1 MSGLAASHRVETFR
15 AVAASSSAPLNVK
28 VDLAPIL
35 EAAHFEIQRAYA
47 FMGLG
52 TNAAEHD
59 GLTQVHLP
67 TAMRVQLLPK
77 ELSADHVRQIKS
89 EFRIWIASNGF
100 RDLVEGFSR
109 YLDQIFE
116 AACIMMCA
124 TGAVRASN
132 VPQAVKRF
140 APKGLLDKLVLLDQE
155 FGINTSLAR
164 FFSAFWSA
172 QNCLSRRRGLV
183 GEEDVSEHGRLTIKW
198 RGFDLI
204 AQASD
209 GAETLIEIARRTPV
223 RVDPGI
229 RLIARN
235 IDRERAFFPGEVID
249 FEPQELSEICW
260 NAQVAVNEI
269 HNSTLA
275 YARSLGLPISAA
287 PPGTV
292 SGPEAPCERESEVQ

>member
-1 MSGLAASHRVETFR
+1 MSGVAASHRAETFH
-15 AVAASSSAPLNVK
+15 AAAASSSAPLNVN

-35 EAAHFEIQRAYA
+35 EAAHFRIQRTYA

-52 TNAAEHD
+52 TNAAAHD

-67 TAMRVQLLPK
+67 TAMRIQLLPK
-77 ELSADHVRQIKS
+77 ELSADHVREIKS

-100 RDLVEGFSR
+100 QDLVEGFSR

-116 AACIMMCA
+116 AACMMMCA

-140 APKGLLDKLVLLDQE
+140 APKGLLDKLALLDQE
-155 FGINTSLAR
+155 FGINTSLATR
-164 FFSAFWSA
+164 FPAFWSVR
-172 QNCLSRRRGLV
+172 NCLSQKCGAV
-183 GEEDVSEHGRLTIKW
+183 GREDVDECGRLVIKW
-198 RGFDLI
+198 RGVDLI
-204 AQASD
+204 AQAPD
-209 GAETLIEIARRTPV
+209 GAETLIAVARRSPV

-235 IDRERAFFPGEVID
+235 IDRERAFVAGGVID

-260 NAQVAVNEI
+260 NVQAAVNEI

-275 YARSLGLPISAA
+275 YARSLGLPINAGPS
-287 PPGTV
+287 GTALE
-292 SGPEAPCERESEVQ
+292 PEAPRERESETQ